1 MRGSAVR
8 VRTLAG
14 WLGRAVEG
22 KTTFLGLACIYTL
35 WLVLGELRYRYEM
48 HAMGESSYLDTAWT
62 LPSVLK
68 PYGYT
73 ASWSC
78 GKVGEVEVKQRGSTT
93 KPLHCLY
100 SQDEHHHRRYLR
112 KKLSRPTYNC
122 HFPPILPYIYS
133 RKGSVLICT
142 DRIVPHQGV
151 AMGENKKHLWAFR
164 SLELKS
170 QSEPIGDNSANPS
183 QKLHLPRPAGAP

>member
-78 GKVGEVEVKQRGSTT
+78 WKVGEVEVKQRGSACILRMSTT
-93 KPLHCLY
+93 TGGICVRSCHAQLTTATSLQYC
-100 SQDEHHHRRYLR
+100 
-112 KKLSRPTYNC
+112 PTYI
-122 HFPPILPYIYS
+122 HV
-133 RKGSVLICT
+133 RG
-142 DRIVPHQGV
+142 
-151 AMGENKKHLWAFR
+151 
-164 SLELKS
+164 
-170 QSEPIGDNSANPS
+170 PS
-183 QKLHLPRPAGAP
+183 